1 MSAAYNEYLDARGEP
16 RPALAAFRR
25 RTGVDAARPA
35 ARAARALADAPLGD
49 RIPISPLPLV
59 LPESE
64 YREVLEPGVRQRA
77 RALQLFFGDMAL
89 GPQAI
94 LSPGGPLR
102 RETVEWVFDDEGRGL
117 AEARRLWAGKSLR
130 DARFV
135 YGPDLIRGPEG
146 DWRVTEDNIGRIGG
160 MADTFSM
167 LRRYQAETGATPA
180 STSADDLA
188 RAIELYLDE
197 LGLSPR
203 DPGVVAL
210 LAFDDASDALELGDL
225 ENTRRLAVLE
235 SLGIETWDLNALD
248 ERRRARARD
257 GGVKAFVNFDVRGWT
272 PRKEFRETVFR
283 ERGVP
288 LFEAP
293 GVKVVDNKGFLPFVE
308 DMIRFYLG
316 EEPIL
321 RTQPT
326 ELVREGALPDPRG
339 WVVKKADG
347 LESKQVL
354 LLPRMRASQLRAAER
369 TLAGWLSQPRETDGR
384 PPVVV
389 RQRYVEPSYLPFS
402 PEPAS
407 WAGLLVELRPITYVY
422 GDGKIFVGRHLN
434 GRAISSLG
442 DPRNC
447 ITRGA
452 FGLPVFLEP

>member
-1 MSAAYNEYLDARGEP
+1 MTAAYNEYLDAGGAA
-16 RPALAAFRR
+16 RPAVAAFRR
-25 RTGVDAARPA
+25 RTGVDATRPA
-35 ARAARALADAPLGD
+35 ARAARGLSDAPLGD

-59 LPESE
+59 LSEHE

-77 RALQLFFGDMAL
+77 RALQLFFGDMVL
-89 GPQAI
+89 GPQAV
-94 LSPGGPLR
+94 LAPGGPLP
-102 RETVEWVFDDEGRGL
+102 RETLEWVFDDEGLGL
-117 AEARRLWAGKSLR
+117 AELRRLWSGKSLR
-130 DARFV
+130 EARFV
-135 YGPDLIRGPEG
+135 YGPDLIRAPEG

-160 MADTFSM
+160 MADTFSI
-167 LRRYQAETGATPA
+167 LRRFQDETGATA
-180 STSADDLA
+180 AVESGDDLA
-188 RAIELYLDE
+188 RAVTLYLAE
-197 LGLSPR
+197 FGLSPR
-203 DPGVVAL
+203 DSGVVAL
-210 LAFDDASDALELGDL
+210 LSYDDSSDALELGDL

-235 SLGIETWDLNALD
+235 GLGIETWDLNRLD
-248 ERRRARARD
+248 EARRRRALD
-257 GGVKAFVNFDVRGWT
+257 GAVKAFVNFDVRAWT
-272 PRKEFRETVFR
+272 PRKELRETVFR

-288 LFEAP
+288 LFESP

-308 DMIRFYLG
+308 EFVRFYLK

-326 ELVREGALPDPRG
+326 ELVREPVLPDPAL

-347 LESKQVL
+347 LESRQVL
-354 LLPRMRASQLRAAER
+354 LLPRMRPSQLRAAGK
-369 TLAGWLSQPRETDGR
+369 TLEGWLAQRRETDGR

-389 RQRYVEPSYLPFS
+389 RQRYVSPSYLPLS

-422 GDGKIFVGRHLN
+422 GDGKIYVGRHLN